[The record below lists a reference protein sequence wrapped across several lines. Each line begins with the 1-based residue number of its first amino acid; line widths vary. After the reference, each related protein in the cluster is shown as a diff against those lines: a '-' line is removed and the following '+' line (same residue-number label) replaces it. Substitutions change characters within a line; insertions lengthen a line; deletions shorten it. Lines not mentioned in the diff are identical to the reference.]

1 MYCKAW
7 EAAKFAPEAEYL
19 EKVNTFCNTV
29 HMHSEKKKKKGVC
42 KLSFI
47 NARTHARTHAHLLVD
62 MCCLYYVQAATFANV
77 SKVET
82 QTYTL
87 ETLDAAAP
95 AAAAA
100 AASGAAAA
108 AAAEDADE
116 DEDDDQ
122 GDDLFRSMLDGDVS
136 KFRP

>member
-1 MYCKAW
+1 
-7 EAAKFAPEAEYL
+7 
-19 EKVNTFCNTV
+19 
-29 HMHSEKKKKKGVC
+29 
-42 KLSFI
+42 
-47 NARTHARTHAHLLVD
+47 

-136 KFRP
+136 KFLP